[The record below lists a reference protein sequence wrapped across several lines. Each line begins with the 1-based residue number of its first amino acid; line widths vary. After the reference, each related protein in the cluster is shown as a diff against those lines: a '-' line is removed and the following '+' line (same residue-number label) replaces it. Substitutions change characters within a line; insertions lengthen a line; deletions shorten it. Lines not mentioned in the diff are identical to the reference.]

1 VSDLR
6 RAAAY
11 HDPMPRL
18 TLSDGTSVELPEGEP
33 VGAALPPDAI
43 AARVDGTLRDLSFVP
58 DADATVAPVLPSE
71 PDGLHVL
78 RHSTAH
84 VLAQAVCRLFP
95 GTRYA
100 IGPPIEDG
108 FYYDF
113 ELPSPIH
120 EEDLPRIEEEM
131 RTIVAAD
138 QPFVREEI
146 PRDEAAERLDDQPF
160 KIEIIRSIGA
170 AEGEVSSGETVS
182 LYRNDGWVDL
192 CEGPHVPSTGR
203 LGAFKLTSTAGAY
216 WRGIETN
223 PMLTRIYGTAW
234 ATRED
239 LDAHLRRLAE
249 AEKRDH
255 RRLGRELD
263 LFSSPDELGP
273 GLWVWHQR
281 GGIFRKQLEDWV
293 RDLHLERG
301 YDLVVSPHIARSVLW
316 ETSGHLAKYAENMY
330 PPMQTDTGDY
340 YVKPM
345 NCPFH
350 VLVYKSQVRSYRDLP
365 MRISELGTIYRHE
378 KIGTLHGLLRIRGGT
393 QDDSHI
399 ICTPDQL
406 IDEILT
412 VFDLTLEIH
421 RTFGFTEPVV
431 ELSTLPTGQSIVDE
445 GTAARATEALTTALE
460 KSGLDYRL
468 AEGEGA
474 FYGPKVDFHFRDA
487 IGRLWQLTT
496 VQCDFALPER
506 FDMEYTGDDNQR
518 HRPVMIHRA
527 ILGTLERFSAV
538 LIEHY
543 GGAFPLWLSPEQLR
557 LVPVADRHVPACEEL
572 AGQAR
577 AAGLRVH
584 VDETKETVG
593 KKIRAAQLIK
603 APYVVV
609 VGDRDLEAGTF
620 TVRDRSGE
628 ERPGVPFDRIVQTL
642 VEEAET
648 RALAQSDFS

>member
-1 VSDLR
+1 M
-6 RAAAY
+6 AA
-11 HDPMPRL
+11 MPRL
-18 TLSDGTSVELPEGEP
+18 TLPDGTHAELPEGEP
-33 VGAALPPDAI
+33 VGAVLPPDAI
-43 AARVDGTLRDLSFVP
+43 AALVDGQLRDLSYVP
-58 DADATVAPVLPSE
+58 ERETAVEPVDASSDE
-71 PDGLHVL
+71 GLHVL

-84 VLAQAVCRLFP
+84 VLAQAVCDLFP
-95 GTRYA
+95 GTKYA

-113 ELPSPIH
+113 DLPSSIH
-120 EEDLPRIEEEM
+120 EGDLPAIEDRM
-131 RTIVAAD
+131 RVIVQAD
-138 QPFVREEI
+138 QPFVREEVT
-146 PRDEAAERLDDQPF
+146 REEAIGRLEGQPF
-160 KIEIIRSIGA
+160 KREIIEAIGT
-170 AEGEVSSGETVS
+170 AEGEVSPGEIVS
-182 LYRNDGWVDL
+182 LYRNDAWVDL

-203 LGAFKLTSTAGAY
+203 LGTFKLTSTAGAY
-216 WRGIETN
+216 WRGLETN

-234 ATRED
+234 ATGED
-239 LDAHLRRLAE
+239 LEAHLHRLKE

-273 GLWVWHQR
+273 GLWLWHPR
-281 GGIFRKQLEDWV
+281 GGVFRKQLEDWV
-293 RDLHLERG
+293 RDLHLERD
-301 YDLVVSPHIARSVLW
+301 YELVVTPHIARAVLW
-316 ETSGHLAKYAENMY
+316 ETSGHLAKYRENMY
-330 PPMQTDTGDY
+330 PPMETDTGDY
-340 YVKPM
+340 YAKPM

-365 MRISELGTIYRHE
+365 MRLSELGTIYRHE
-378 KIGTLHGLLRIRGGT
+378 KAGTLHGLLRIRGGT

-406 IDEILT
+406 IDEILA

-421 RTFGFTEPVV
+421 RTFGFTDPVV
-431 ELSTLPTGQSIVDE
+431 ELSTLPVAQSIVDDA
-445 GTAARATEALTTALE
+445 TAARATEALTLALE
-460 KSGLDYRL
+460 KSGLEYRV

-557 LVPVADRHVPACEEL
+557 LVPVADRHVPNCQEL
-572 AGQAR
+572 AVTAR

-593 KKIRAAQLIK
+593 KKIRAAQLVK
-603 APYVVV
+603 SPYVVV
-609 VGDRDLEAGTF
+609 VGDRDLDAGTY

-628 ERPGVPFDRIVQTL
+628 EHAGVPFDRIVSTL
-642 VEEAET
+642 AEEART
-648 RALAQSDFS
+648 RALTQSTF